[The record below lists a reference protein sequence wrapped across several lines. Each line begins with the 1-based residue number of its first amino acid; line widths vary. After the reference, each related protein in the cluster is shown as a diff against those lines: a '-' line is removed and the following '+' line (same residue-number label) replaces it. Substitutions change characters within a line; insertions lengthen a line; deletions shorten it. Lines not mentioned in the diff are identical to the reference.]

1 MKFTDHKNK
10 LRKYFVIKMF
20 IKKPST
26 LELTNVEISRRV
38 RFKYGVGM
46 TNAGINKCRSIAA
59 RSIEIDRQNGKT
71 PKTKKVIREFITPK
85 HVAYDAMH
93 TVNKKTVN
101 TPRPVSK
108 SEAKKLVTPFPPE
121 VQEALEN
128 LKTKVS
134 SHYNGGIL
142 YMNISP
148 TGEAQVKYHLQP
160 KTPVPT
166 SGKVTL

>member
-10 LRKYFVIKMF
+10 LRKLFVVKMF
-20 IKKPST
+20 IKNPST

-38 RFKYGVGM
+38 KFKYGDGM
-46 TNAGINKCRSIAA
+46 TNAGINKCRGIAA
-59 RSIEIDRQNGKT
+59 RNIEIDRQNRKT
-71 PKTKKVIREFITPK
+71 PNTKKVVREFISPK
-85 HVAYDAMH
+85 HVVYDAMH

-101 TPRPVSK
+101 APRPVSK
-108 SEAKKLVTPFPPE
+108 AEAKKLVTPFPLE

-128 LKTKVS
+128 LKVKVS
-134 SHYNGGIL
+134 NHYNGGIL